1 MTRGSTLLLLAALGY
16 LVAGCGGQGTAPRTM
31 PRDEPDYRIEV
42 RNRNFYA
49 VNVYIYRDGFR
60 DRLGEVPAATTR
72 TFTFDWPLNE
82 VRILTDFLGGGG
94 CIRTESMS
102 VVEGDDLLL
111 IIQVND
117 HRKASRSLCGE

>member
-1 MTRGSTLLLLAALGY
+1 M
-16 LVAGCGGQGTAPRTM
+16 APRTM
-31 PRDEPDYRIEV
+31 PADEADYRIEV

-60 DRLGEVPAATTR
+60 NRLGDVPAGTTR
-72 TFTFDWPLNE
+72 TFTFDWPLGD
-82 VRILTDFLGGGG
+82 VRILMDFLGGGG

-102 VVEGDDLLL
+102 VIEGDDLLL

-117 HRKASRSLCGE
+117 HQKASRSLCDE

>member
-1 MTRGSTLLLLAALGY
+1 MTRRSTLLLLAALGY

>member
-1 MTRGSTLLLLAALGY
+1 
-16 LVAGCGGQGTAPRTM
+16 M

-49 VNVYIYRDGFR
+49 VNVYIYRVGFR
-60 DRLGEVPAATTR
+60 DRLGDVPAGMTR

-82 VRILTDFLGGGG
+82 VSILMDFLGGGG

-102 VVEGDDLLL
+102 VVQGDDLLL

-117 HRKASRSLCGE
+117 HRKASRSLCDE